1 MVGDLSLLTGWF
13 LKKFLKKFLLEMF
26 FHHIVR
32 VPPFYKMFSL
42 HAPMLR
48 IINFTQLLHCTLE
61 DSQKNRDGL
70 FVLGYVTI
78 FQHKIKKV
86 CYNDYTMYSTE
97 LLWENILL
105 HCFMMMMSKLN
116 V

>member
-1 MVGDLSLLTGWF
+1 
-13 LKKFLKKFLLEMF
+13 MF
-26 FHHIVR
+26 FHHFVR

-61 DSQKNRDGL
+61 DSKKNRDGL

-78 FQHKIKKV
+78 FQQNKKKFV
-86 CYNDYTMYSTE
+86 TMITRCTVQNCCGKTFYYTV
-97 LLWENILL
+97 L
-105 HCFMMMMSKLN
+105 
-116 V
+116 

>member
-1 MVGDLSLLTGWF
+1 
-13 LKKFLKKFLLEMF
+13 MF

-70 FVLGYVTI
+70 FWDMLLY
-78 FQHKIKKV
+78 FSKIKK
-86 CYNDYTMYSTE
+86 S
-97 LLWENILL
+97 LLQWL
-105 HCFMMMMSKLN
+105 HDVEYRIVVGKHFTTLFYDDE
-116 V
+116 